1 MWNNYLVFR
10 TKNLSFLQKMTIPFE
25 YLLEAYVKHQIR
37 RMGSGEIKALLT
49 AYMIED
55 NKGGLDKV
63 ATESN
68 LKDEIIERYDIETL
82 DKILAESESLM
93 NEDKMF
99 ATD

>member
-1 MWNNYLVFR
+1 
-10 TKNLSFLQKMTIPFE
+10 MTIPFE

-37 RMGSGEIKALLT
+37 RMGPSEIKALLT

-68 LKDEIIERYDIETL
+68 LKDEIIEKYDIETL